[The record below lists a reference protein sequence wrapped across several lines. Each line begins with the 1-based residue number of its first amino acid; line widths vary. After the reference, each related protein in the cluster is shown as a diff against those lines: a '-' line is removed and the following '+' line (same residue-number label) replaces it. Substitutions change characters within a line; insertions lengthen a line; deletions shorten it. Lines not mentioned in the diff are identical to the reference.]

1 MIPDDEPIVQ
11 PPNSSKLI
19 DDDVEKVKTPQKKI
33 TTFATSNDI
42 PQSIKN
48 TMSTKGNKNPEEIPE
63 IEVITLKDPE
73 LPLNANNTMTQRTI
87 EIATAVVIV
96 NHRIT
101 TPVTL
106 QLRPSKGST
115 NLNVLKAH
123 KNIFSAMKLINPTLK
138 LITFQNEII
147 DTTYQFPSSI
157 LECTTKFKNV
167 HKDPNT
173 SRVYISHKFKVPS
186 PSAKSNTAIDNNFTT
201 SSIPL

>member
-1 MIPDDEPIVQ
+1 MIPDDEPTVQ
-11 PPNSSKLI
+11 PPDSSKLI
-19 DDDVEKVKTPQKKI
+19 DDDDEKVKTSQKKI
-33 TTFATSNDI
+33 TTFDTSNNI
-42 PQSIKN
+42 PPSIKY

-73 LPLNANNTMTQRTI
+73 LPPNANNTMTQRTI
-87 EIATAVVIV
+87 EIATAVVVV

-123 KNIFSAMKLINPTLK
+123 KNIFSAMKLIDPTLK

-147 DTTYQFPSSI
+147 ETTDQFPSSV
-157 LECTTKFKNV
+157 LEYTTKFKNF
-167 HKDPNT
+167 HKDPKT
-173 SRVYISHKFKVPS
+173 SRVYISHKIE
-186 PSAKSNTAIDNNFTT
+186 SAT
-201 SSIPL
+201 PLDEIKYGNRQ